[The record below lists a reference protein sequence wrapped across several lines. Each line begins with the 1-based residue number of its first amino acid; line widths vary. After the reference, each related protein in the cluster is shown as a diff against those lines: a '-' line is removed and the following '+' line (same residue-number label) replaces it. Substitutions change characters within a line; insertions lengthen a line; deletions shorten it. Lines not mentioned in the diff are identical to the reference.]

1 MNRKIENL
9 CTGNYN
15 SPNHSKENIV
25 LNENLK
31 SVFSNFEI
39 DGLLSY
45 EAFCD
50 FNAIDGEEYCLTPIE
65 KKSVYERIVQLL
77 GDKIVDE
84 QKCRKQ
90 TERQISMLKKQNKRQ
105 VEV

>member
-1 MNRKIENL
+1 M
-9 CTGNYN
+9 
-15 SPNHSKENIV
+15 

-45 EAFCD
+45 EAFSD
-50 FNAIDGEEYCLTPIE
+50 FNATDGQEYCLTPIE
-65 KKSVYERIVQLL
+65 KKSVYDRIVYLL
-77 GDKIVDE
+77 SDKIKDE

-90 TERQISMLKKQNKRQ
+90 TERQIEILKKQNKRQ